1 LSEHRGEGG
10 LMRIFIFKSE
20 VNPDL
25 RAFGGDLDGSKL
37 PSQFE
42 PWSAVGAVA
51 PEQVP
56 PYKFPRDVIEKA
68 IDDQG
73 FQLFRLSKTE

>member
-1 LSEHRGEGG
+1 
-10 LMRIFIFKSE
+10 MRIFIFKSE

-42 PWSAVGAVA
+42 PWSAVAA
-51 PEQVP
+51 IAADQAP
-56 PYKFPRDVIEKA
+56 PYKLPRDVIEKA
-68 IDDQG
+68 IENQG
-73 FQLFRLSKTE
+73 FQLFRLGKTK